1 MNRTSLSILVE
12 FTLNNMSLWI
22 VLTSLRKNQSNI
34 IRNFVDLN
42 MNRHISLLLF
52 IGLILGQDHFNV
64 SWILADNDILKISPR
79 KTIAQT
85 LTIGKLNNL

>member
-1 MNRTSLSILVE
+1 
-12 FTLNNMSLWI
+12 
-22 VLTSLRKNQSNI
+22 
-34 IRNFVDLN
+34 

-85 LTIGKLNNL
+85 LTIGKLNSL